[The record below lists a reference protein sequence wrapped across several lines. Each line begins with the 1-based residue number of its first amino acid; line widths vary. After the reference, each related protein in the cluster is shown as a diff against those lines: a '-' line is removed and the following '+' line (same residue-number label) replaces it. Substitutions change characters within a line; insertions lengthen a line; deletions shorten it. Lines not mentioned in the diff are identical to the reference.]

1 MVEIRSTGDILLD
14 VAFKN
19 TSQVTKSIPK
29 DALRTLR
36 TKKLPIPSPR
46 IIYRVRLETLKKHSE
61 YFQILLKPQFAEGLA
76 VAEAFARFK
85 EQNEEPANVVAERL
99 PIIKIVDEDVATKT
113 FGRETVFRD
122 LLRVVHGT
130 AEPLTT
136 PFTTQCLVVLVLMAD
151 RYNLVPYIAKHFQK
165 TLLNHK
171 YPIPVSMD
179 KNAEEI
185 LRQKILVQYH
195 TDQGPR
201 FTTATKELI
210 IRGSFRWNGYEDTSA
225 ELQTPWWDLP
235 HGLEVE
241 LSYRRACVL
250 RTIASIQ
257 NQFLQIYSSKE
268 RQCKLGYDSSSSCD
282 SFQLG
287 EMVKFLTKKGLLN
300 LVPFQAVSPD
310 DPEYIW
316 PEAYTSDIDTLIGVL
331 RQCPSYQIDKHHS
344 HCGLRT
350 KLLPALD
357 YIKSCMDTGLGIKL
371 ARSSTGPS
379 FESWIPVEAH
389 SYKRSFWVGTGEGED
404 VDTSNKAKVFH
415 FSQARP
421 RTAFGTAGGGE
432 KFSKALFL
440 AEKWNWVTEA
450 EGNARPFFP
459 GGNLIR

>member
-1 MVEIRSTGDILLD
+1 
-14 VAFKN
+14 
-19 TSQVTKSIPK
+19 
-29 DALRTLR
+29 
-36 TKKLPIPSPR
+36 
-46 IIYRVRLETLKKHSE
+46 
-61 YFQILLKPQFAEGLA
+61 
-76 VAEAFARFK
+76 
-85 EQNEEPANVVAERL
+85 
-99 PIIKIVDEDVATKT
+99 
-113 FGRETVFRD
+113 
-122 LLRVVHGT
+122 
-130 AEPLTT
+130 
-136 PFTTQCLVVLVLMAD
+136 MAD
-151 RYNLVPYIAKHFQK
+151 RYNLIPYVAKHFQK
-165 TLLNHK
+165 ILLNHK
-171 YPIPVSMD
+171 YPVPVSMD

-210 IRGSFRWNGYEDTSA
+210 TRGSFRWNGYEDTSA
-225 ELQTPWWDLP
+225 DLQTPWWDLP
-235 HGLEVE
+235 HGLEGNPKIICVIYATTKKLLAE
-241 LSYRRACVL
+241 LSYRRACIL

-316 PEAYTSDIDTLIGVL
+316 PEAYTGDIDYLIGLL

-371 ARSSTGPS
+371 ARSSTGPP
-379 FESWIPVEAH
+379 FESWIPVEAP
-389 SYKRSFWVGTGEGED
+389 SQKRSFWVGTGEGED
-404 VDTSNKAKVFH
+404 LDTSGKAKVFH

-421 RTAFGTAGGGE
+421 RAALGSAGGAE

-440 AEKWNWVTEA
+440 AEKWDWVTEA
-450 EGNARPFFP
+450 EGNARSCKSCLWDSECINS
-459 GGNLIR
+459 NLL